1 MFFDVESNYTY
12 TCNYWKMLDR
22 SLKSIDVFFFLQISI
37 VVLVLDHWLFYV
49 NGYNNNRSVHLELKL
64 IYE

>member
-1 MFFDVESNYTY
+1 
-12 TCNYWKMLDR
+12 MLDR

-49 NGYNNNRSVHLELKL
+49 NGYNNNRIVHLELKL